1 MNYLKLNIGGKERSA
16 KLGLLFLE
24 NAQKAENK
32 NIQELFQEL
41 QERSIFFAPK
51 LLYYALQTNCQLNGE
66 TQDFTLSD
74 VYDWVEEDGVSRKD
88 GAILTFINAFSE
100 SVTKLFPTENT
111 TIEEGK
117 QKPTKKDLTPTSGS
131 KK

>member
-1 MNYLKLNIGGKERSA
+1 MNYLKLNIGGKERGA

-32 NIQELFQEL
+32 NIEELFKEL
-41 QERSIFFAPK
+41 QERSFFFAPK
-51 LLYYALQTNCQLNGE
+51 LLFYALQTNCQLNGE

-74 VYDWVEEDGVSRKD
+74 VYEWVEEDGVSRKD

-100 SVTKLFPTENT
+100 SVTKLFPPENT

-117 QKPTKKDLTPTSGS
+117 QKPTKKDSTPTSGS

>member
-1 MNYLKLNIGGKERSA
+1 MNYLKLNIGGKERGV

-32 NIQELFQEL
+32 NIEELFKEL

-51 LLYYALQTNCQLNGE
+51 LLFYALQTNCQLNGE
-66 TQDFTLSD
+66 AQDFTLSD
-74 VYDWVEEDGVSRKD
+74 VYEWVEEDGVSRKD
-88 GAILTFINAFSE
+88 GAVLTFINAFSE
-100 SVTKLFPTENT
+100 SVTKLFPTENS
-111 TIEEGK
+111 ESKEVGK
-117 QKPTKKDLTPTSGS
+117 QEKASMPTVGS

>member
-1 MNYLKLNIGGKERSA
+1 MNYIKLNLGGKERGA

-32 NIQELFQEL
+32 NIEELFKEL

-51 LLYYALQTNCQLNGE
+51 LLFYALQTNCQLNGE
-66 TQDFTLSD
+66 NQDFTLAN

-88 GAILTFINAFSE
+88 GAVLTFINAFSE
-100 SVTKLFPTENT
+100 SVTKLFPTENK
-111 TIEEGK
+111 ESKEVGK
-117 QKPTKKDLTPTSGS
+117 LKKASMPTSGS
-131 KK
+131 NK

>member
-1 MNYLKLNIGGKERSA
+1 MNYLKLNIGGKERGA

-32 NIQELFQEL
+32 NIQELFNEL

-66 TQDFTLSD
+66 TQDFTVND
-74 VYDWVEEDGVSRKD
+74 VYDWVEEDGVSNEK
-88 GAILTFINAFSE
+88 GALVTFINAFSE
-100 SVTKLFPTENT
+100 SVTKLFPAENKSSG
-111 TIEEGK
+111 EGK
-117 QKPTKKDLTPTSGS
+117 QKPTKKASTPTSGS

>member
-1 MNYLKLNIGGKERSA
+1 MNYLKLNIGGKERGA

-32 NIQELFQEL
+32 NIQELFNEL

-51 LLYYALQTNCQLNGE
+51 LIFYSLQTNCQLNGE
-66 TQDFTLSD
+66 TQDFTLAD
-74 VYDWVEEDGVSRKD
+74 VYEWIEEDGVSRKD
-88 GAILTFINAFSE
+88 GAVMSFINAFTD
-100 SVTKLFPTENT
+100 SVTKLFPAENT

-117 QKPTKKDLTPTSGS
+117 QKPTKKVLTPTSGS